1 MTKDESPLSLP
12 TPVLVNPKGGA
23 SIPFASPTPTQT
35 TVDFKVDYSH
45 INQVAPGK
53 NTIND
58 VKKTQGNPISSSV
71 SGDKIYFYYQTP
83 LRGDSNKILFK
94 NNIVVYALENV
105 YSDYRGTYESMIQLF
120 GQPDFTLYSSNLF
133 SGHWYAFLAHGL
145 LVQSSSNE
153 ITIIVYFAP
162 QDKAS
167 FMQNIAGDLGLSE
180 QAPAEQSEF
189 TGL

>member
-1 MTKDESPLSLP
+1 MNNDTMKKIFLFILALCLVIFSIILIFLVYIRLSSMTKDESPLSLP

-133 SGHWYAFLAHGL
+133 SGHWYA
-145 LVQSSSNE
+145 
-153 ITIIVYFAP
+153 
-162 QDKAS
+162 
-167 FMQNIAGDLGLSE
+167 
-180 QAPAEQSEF
+180 
-189 TGL
+189 